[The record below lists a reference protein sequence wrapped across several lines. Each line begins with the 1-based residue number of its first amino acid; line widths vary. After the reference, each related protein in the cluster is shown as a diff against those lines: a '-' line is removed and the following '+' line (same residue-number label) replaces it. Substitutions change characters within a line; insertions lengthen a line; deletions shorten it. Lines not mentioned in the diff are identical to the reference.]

1 MRRGAM
7 ATEISF
13 ALKRTQRQR
22 AHPSS
27 TADSSLTFVFD
38 VTLSSGTFEGYS
50 PNFKIDWVGSQTQY
64 DLVGRDL
71 TITQTP
77 IPGALPLFAGG
88 GALLGFL
95 GWRRKRKAIATA

>member
-1 MRRGAM
+1 M
-7 ATEISF
+7 
-13 ALKRTQRQR
+13 
-22 AHPSS
+22 
-27 TADSSLTFVFD
+27 
-38 VTLSSGTFEGYS
+38 LSSGTFEGYS
-50 PNFKIDWVGSQTQY
+50 PNFKIDWVGSSQTQY